1 MDRAKVI
8 IHMYMSIDG
17 KIDGDWD
24 GLPGDKISG
33 DYYDDQLFKLGS
45 ANANGSNTIVMYA
58 AKGKPD
64 LSKYDGQRIEYRD
77 WVPSEI
83 KSATWDVSYDRRGRA
98 GWEKNYFPYAGRK
111 NRAIEVIT
119 KQASQNYL
127 AFLQSME
134 IPYLVCGE
142 REINFA
148 ESLVKLK
155 KYFDIKTMV
164 LGGGALIN
172 GAFLKAGLVDQISL
186 VIAPYISGDSKKK
199 GTFDT
204 LGKFVNQR
212 FHVTQTKKLGDGG
225 VHLIYDR
232 D

>member
-45 ANANGSNTIVMYA
+45 ANANGSNTIVIYA
-58 AKGKPD
+58 AKGHPD
-64 LSKYDGQRIEYRD
+64 LTKYDGQKIEYCD
-77 WVPSEI
+77 WVPEGI
-83 KSATWDVSYDRRGRA
+83 QSATWDVSYDRRGRA

-119 KQASQNYL
+119 KQASKNYL
-127 AFLQSME
+127 AFLRSME

-142 REINFA
+142 REIDFA

-155 KYFDIKTMV
+155 KYFGIQTMV

-186 VIAPYISGDSKKK
+186 VVAPYISGDTKMK

-204 LGKFVNQR
+204 LDTFVNQR
-212 FHVTQTKKLGDGG
+212 FHVSQMKTLGDGG
-225 VHLIYDR
+225 MHLVFDR

>member
-24 GLPGDKISG
+24 GLPGDKVSG
-33 DYYDDQLFKLGS
+33 DYYDDQLFKLGT

-58 AKGKPD
+58 ATGHPD
-64 LSKYDGQRIEYRD
+64 LSKYDGQNIEYQD
-77 WVPSEI
+77 WIPDNL
-83 KSATWDVSYDRRGRA
+83 KATTWDVSFDRTGRA

-111 NRAIEVIT
+111 NRAIEVVT
-119 KQASQNYL
+119 KQTTKNYL

-142 REINFA
+142 NEINFA

-186 VIAPYISGDSKKK
+186 VVAPYVSGDTSKK

-204 LGKFVNQR
+204 IGKFVNQR
-212 FHVTQTKKLGDGG
+212 FHITEMKKLGDGG
-225 VHLIYDR
+225 LHLMFER

>member
-24 GLPGDKISG
+24 GLPGD
-33 DYYDDQLFKLGS
+33 YYDDQLFRLGS

-58 AKGKPD
+58 AKGHPD
-64 LSKYDGQRIEYRD
+64 LSKYDGQKIEYRD
-77 WVPSEI
+77 WVPSGI
-83 KSATWDVSYDRRGRA
+83 KAITWDVSYDRRGRA
-98 GWEKNYFPYAGRK
+98 GWKKNYFPYAGRR
-111 NRAIEVIT
+111 NRAIEVVT
-119 KQASQNYL
+119 KQASKGYL

-134 IPYLVCGE
+134 IPYLVCGDQ
-142 REINFA
+142 EINFA

-155 KYFDIKTMV
+155 NYFDIKTMV

-172 GAFLKAGLVDQISL
+172 GAFLRAGLVNQISL
-186 VIAPYISGDSKKK
+186 VVAPYISGDSKKK

-204 LGKFVNQR
+204 LGKFIDQR
-212 FHVTQTKKLGDGG
+212 FHVTQVKKLGDGG
-225 VHLIYDR
+225 IHLIYDR

>member
-1 MDRAKVI
+1 MDRSKVI

-33 DYYDDQLFKLGS
+33 DYYDDQLFRLGS
-45 ANANGSNTIVMYA
+45 ANANGSSTIVMYA
-58 AKGKPD
+58 AKGHPD
-64 LSKYDGQRIEYRD
+64 LSKYDGQKIEYRD
-77 WVPSEI
+77 WVPSGV
-83 KSATWDVSYDRRGRA
+83 KSTTWDVSYDRRGRA
-98 GWEKNYFPYAGRK
+98 GWEKNYFPYAGRR
-111 NRAIEVIT
+111 NRAIEVVT
-119 KQASQNYL
+119 KQASKSYL
-127 AFLQSME
+127 SFLQSME
-134 IPYLVCGE
+134 IPYLVCGDQ
-142 REINFA
+142 EIDFA

-172 GAFLKAGLVDQISL
+172 GAFLKAGLV
-186 VIAPYISGDSKKK
+186 VAPYISGDSKKK

-204 LGKFVNQR
+204 LGKFIEQR
-212 FHVTQTKKLGDGG
+212 FHVTQMKKLGDGG
-225 VHLIYDR
+225 IHLIYDR

>member
-1 MDRAKVI
+1 MDRSKVI

-24 GLPGDKISG
+24 GLPGD
-33 DYYDDQLFKLGS
+33 YYDDQLFRLGS
-45 ANANGSNTIVMYA
+45 ANANGSSTIVMYA
-58 AKGKPD
+58 AKGHPD
-64 LSKYDGQRIEYRD
+64 LSKYDGQKIEYRD
-77 WVPSEI
+77 WVPSGV
-83 KSATWDVSYDRRGRA
+83 KSTTWDVSYDRRGRA
-98 GWEKNYFPYAGRK
+98 GWEKNYFPYAGRR
-111 NRAIEVIT
+111 NRAIEVVT
-119 KQASQNYL
+119 KQASKSYL
-127 AFLQSME
+127 SFLQSME
-134 IPYLVCGE
+134 IPYLVCGDQ
-142 REINFA
+142 EIDFA

-186 VIAPYISGDSKKK
+186 VVAPYISGDSKKK

-204 LGKFVNQR
+204 LGKFIEQR
-212 FHVTQTKKLGDGG
+212 FHVTQMKKLGDGG
-225 VHLIYDR
+225 IHLIYDR

>member
-1 MDRAKVI
+1 M
-8 IHMYMSIDG
+8 
-17 KIDGDWD
+17 
-24 GLPGDKISG
+24 
-33 DYYDDQLFKLGS
+33 
-45 ANANGSNTIVMYA
+45 MYA
-58 AKGKPD
+58 AKGKLD
-64 LSKYDGQRIEYRD
+64 LSKYDGQKIEYGD
-77 WVPSEI
+77 WVPEGIQSP
-83 KSATWDVSYDRRGRA
+83 TWDVSYDRRGRA

-111 NRAIEVIT
+111 NRAIEVVT
-119 KQASQNYL
+119 KQASRNYL

-142 REINFA
+142 REINLA
-148 ESLVKLK
+148 ESLGKLK